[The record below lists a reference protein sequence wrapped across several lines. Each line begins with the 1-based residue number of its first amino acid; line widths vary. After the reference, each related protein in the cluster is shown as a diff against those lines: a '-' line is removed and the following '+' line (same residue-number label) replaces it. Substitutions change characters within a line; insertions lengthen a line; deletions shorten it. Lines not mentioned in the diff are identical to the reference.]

1 MGVTAKRQKYFN
13 FSRKETIVSDSDICP
28 LMAKEKSQ
36 NQKKIVQKLRNKYRL
51 VILND
56 DTFEEKLSLKLS
68 RLNVFFLVG
77 FLIVFLI
84 TSTTLLIALTPIRE
98 YIPGYSSTDLRRRA
112 LDLTIT
118 TDSLERQLVYNKRY
132 LLNIKNIIEGKAP
145 INFSDTTIADSVV
158 EVQLNRP
165 LSEEDSA
172 LRSMVE
178 EEEQF
183 NINPAVET
191 ELSRA
196 GLSFFNPVKGLVI
209 NGFNPRENHLG
220 VDIVAKKDE
229 VIKAVQDG
237 IVIFSE
243 WTSETGYVMIIQHQ
257 GEFISAYK
265 HNSSLLKEQGEVV
278 RAGEPIAIIG
288 NSGELT
294 TGPHLHF
301 ELWYDTNPVDP
312 ESYIAF

>member
-1 MGVTAKRQKYFN
+1 
-13 FSRKETIVSDSDICP
+13 
-28 LMAKEKSQ
+28 MAKEKSP

-68 RLNVFFLVG
+68 RLNVFFMVG
-77 FLIVFLI
+77 FLIIFLI

-98 YIPGYSSTDLRRRA
+98 YIPGYSSIDLRRRA
-112 LDLTIT
+112 FDLAIT
-118 TDSLERQLVYNKRY
+118 TDSLENQLAYNKRY
-132 LLNIKNIIEGKAP
+132 LLNIRNIIEGKP
-145 INFSDTTIADSVV
+145 TVNFTDTSMSDSVV
-158 EVQLNRP
+158 EAQLSR
-165 LSEEDSA
+165 SISYEDSV
-172 LRSMVE
+172 LRAMVE

-183 NINPAVET
+183 NISSTTEADVER
-191 ELSRA
+191 SSF
-196 GLSFFNPVKGLVI
+196 SFFNPVKGLMI
-209 NGFNPRENHLG
+209 NGFNPSDNHLG

-243 WTSETGYVMIIQHQ
+243 WTAETGYVMIIQHAA
-257 GEFISAYK
+257 EFVSVYK

-301 ELWYDTNPVDP
+301 ELWYDSHPVDP
-312 ESYIAF
+312 ENYISF

>member
-1 MGVTAKRQKYFN
+1 
-13 FSRKETIVSDSDICP
+13 
-28 LMAKEKSQ
+28 MAKEKSP

-68 RLNVFFLVG
+68 RLNVFFIVG
-77 FLIVFLI
+77 FLIIFLI

-112 LDLTIT
+112 FDLAIT
-118 TDSLERQLVYNKRY
+118 TDSLENQLTYNKRY
-132 LLNIKNIIEGKAP
+132 LLNIRNILEGKPTIDFA
-145 INFSDTTIADSVV
+145 DTLLTDSVV
-158 EVQLNRP
+158 NAQLDR
-165 LSEEDSA
+165 SISDKDSA
-172 LRSMVE
+172 LRAFVE

-183 NINPAVET
+183 NLTNSGEEGIV
-191 ELSRA
+191 RA
-196 GLSFFNPVKGLVI
+196 NLSFFNPVKGIVT
-209 NGFNPRENHLG
+209 NTFDPAEDHLG

-229 VIKAVQDG
+229 VVKAVQDG

-243 WTSETGYVMIIQHQ
+243 WTSETGYVLIIQHADD
-257 GEFISAYK
+257 FVSVYK

-278 RAGEPIAIIG
+278 RSGEPIAVIG
-288 NSGELT
+288 NSGKLT

-301 ELWYDTNPVDP
+301 ELWYDSNPVDP
-312 ESYIAF
+312 ESYMSF